1 MSIGFFKKI
10 VLALI
15 REKTKYGKGK
25 PFFLQFN
32 LDNHDTIQTIIQKKI
47 EYTRR
52 LHAKIDDGKT
62 IDVFLEIDQ
71 FDLPIYSQTN

>member
-10 VLALI
+10 ILALI
-15 REKTKYGKGK
+15 QEKSPDGKGK

-32 LDNHDTIQTIIQKKI
+32 LDNYDTIQTIIKKKI
-47 EYTRR
+47 EYVRR
-52 LHAKIDDGKT
+52 VHANFDDGRT
-62 IDVFLEIDQ
+62 VDVFIEIEQ